1 MHSLRDL
8 SPRDAPHAA
17 TSSLVHQG
25 MLLHVLL
32 PSALLALLLPTQGPL
47 LRASPVGRTQ
57 RFLLPPS
64 PLPRSAPP
72 RCTAT
77 AEQPLVSLLQPV
89 DGASS
94 DGAAQRLIFVG
105 GKGGVGKTTTSSAIA
120 VRCADEGLSTLIVS
134 TDPAHSLSDALMQD
148 VSGGVPVPV
157 NGCANLLGM
166 EVQTDEAVARFRAAV
181 GGFRASDLGLGGVA
195 EEVLSKLGLDE
206 FADILDNTPPGLDEL
221 LALAETLAIVR
232 GSAPEDDDAGVGS
245 GAGAAALRRESFD
258 RIVFDTAPTG
268 HTLRLLAFPEFLDNL
283 LSKLIALK
291 SRLGGAIALLGGL
304 LGGVDPAAKLDQ
316 AVVRLE
322 RWRDR
327 VAELQRLLTDPDVTD
342 FVVVGIPSRLSVA
355 ESARLLSALT
365 DQGVSVNHLV
375 VNQIVDGSAS
385 DSYVERLAAE
395 QQRALKQVDSGASP
409 LAKLSL
415 SRVPFFSMEMRGVFP
430 LKYYGDQAYGD
441 GGAHGA
447 VWEDL
452 LNDDSDR
459 FVLVGGKGGVG
470 KTTSSSAL
478 AVACAE
484 RGHNTL
490 VVSTDPA
497 HSLGDALDID
507 LSSGEVARVE
517 GIAGASLYAVEVK
530 VDEAVKEFKRLV
542 GGLAGDK
549 GGGGGGADI
558 GIADFADVFDVVP
571 PGVDELIALA
581 KIVALARSDSYGLHF
596 DRVIVDTA
604 PTGHTLRLL
613 TFPEFLD
620 RFIERL
626 LILKERFRGAASVVG
641 GLGSVLKNF
650 GGGAAGGASA
660 GGGDPL
666 EDEPKA
672 VVALSKFQAQ
682 MRDLQTL
689 LLDGSTSEFVIVS
702 IPTALSLA
710 ESERLQSALGEQ
722 GIAVRRGVINRL
734 IPPESEDT
742 YVSQLAKGQAVCLD
756 ELRQLADRS
765 LVSVTEVPYF
775 DVEVRAVYGLRAL
788 GAALFVGAPSSP
800 GP

>member
-1 MHSLRDL
+1 
-8 SPRDAPHAA
+8 
-17 TSSLVHQG
+17 
-25 MLLHVLL
+25 MLLHVLHA
-32 PSALLALLLPTQGPL
+32 SALLSLLLPAQGPL
-47 LRASPVGRTQ
+47 LRASPLARTR

-64 PLPRSAPP
+64 PHLANPRSTPP

-77 AEQPLVSLLQPV
+77 AEQPLGSLLQPV
-89 DGASS
+89 AGSSS

-148 VSGGVPVPV
+148 VSGGVPVAV
-157 NGCANLLGM
+157 EGCANLLGM

-232 GSAPEDDDAGVGS
+232 GGAAGAPDSLDDDAGVGS

-355 ESARLLSALT
+355 ECARLLSALAE
-365 DQGVSVNHLV
+365 QGVSVNHLV

-385 DSYVERLAAE
+385 GSYVERLAAE
-395 QQRALKQVDSGASP
+395 QQRALTRVDSGASP

-415 SRVPFFSMEMRGVFP
+415 SRVPFFSMEMRGVYP
-430 LKYYGDQAYGD
+430 LKFYGDQAYGD

-447 VWEDL
+447 IWDDL

-470 KTTSSSAL
+470 KTTSSAAL
-478 AVACAE
+478 AVSCAE

-507 LSSGEVARVE
+507 LSSGEVARIE

-542 GGLAGDK
+542 GGLAGGSGG

-558 GIADFADVFDVVP
+558 GLADFADVFDVVP

-604 PTGHTLRLL
+604 P
-613 TFPEFLD
+613 
-620 RFIERL
+620 
-626 LILKERFRGAASVVG
+626 
-641 GLGSVLKNF
+641 
-650 GGGAAGGASA
+650 
-660 GGGDPL
+660 
-666 EDEPKA
+666 
-672 VVALSKFQAQ
+672 
-682 MRDLQTL
+682 
-689 LLDGSTSEFVIVS
+689 ST
-702 IPTALSLA
+702 
-710 ESERLQSALGEQ
+710 LQSAQ
-722 GIAVRRGVINRL
+722 YHTRRRPANSPTPAPAL
-734 IPPESEDT
+734 
-742 YVSQLAKGQAVCLD
+742 
-756 ELRQLADRS
+756 LRPD
-765 LVSVTEVPYF
+765 SVTLVLR
-775 DVEVRAVYGLRAL
+775 RARSWPHIAAAHLPGVSRPIHRAAAHSQGALPRRRLRRRRAWISAQEL
-788 GAALFVGAPSSP
+788 WRGRGRGRGRRRKRWRRRCAR
-800 GP
+800 